1 MDRACTNLLA
11 HLRDANSTLPLTTIQ
26 SALAHYLAHISP
38 LPTPLAALAVS
49 SALYLVQPFTDDRL
63 QSLLIAFRHATHL
76 RYQKKKDDIKNGSR
90 IGNLFSSSVSAAL
103 GQWIDDVVKGI
114 QGGHHILR
122 LSSLSGLLLG
132 ILDLEAKSKEN
143 QFDGTYTS
151 SLYLGN
157 AKNGVEEELVIA
169 VAEIMDMY
177 SHALIYGPVSDWE
190 KEFQPASRGMSFH
203 LILDLCHR
211 KMVFFKMC
219 SPWLW

>member
-1 MDRACTNLLA
+1 MARELA
-11 HLRDANSTLPLTTIQ
+11 I
-26 SALAHYLAHISP
+26 
-38 LPTPLAALAVS
+38 
-49 SALYLVQPFTDDRL
+49 F
-63 QSLLIAFRHATHL
+63 
-76 RYQKKKDDIKNGSR
+76 
-90 IGNLFSSSVSAAL
+90 FSSSVSAAL

-219 SPWLW
+219 SPWL